1 MYAQIFCLILSN
13 INSDKKGMYD
23 RITVNPAQMGG
34 VPCIRNLRIP
44 VATIITM
51 IAQGMSEKEILDS
64 YPDLEKEDITQ
75 SLEYAAESVRE
86 KEIPLRKVG

>member
-1 MYAQIFCLILSN
+1 
-13 INSDKKGMYD
+13 
-23 RITVNPAQMGG
+23 MGG

-51 IAQGMSEKEILDS
+51 IAQGMSEAEILDY
-64 YPDLEKEDITQ
+64 YPDLEKEDLTQ